1 MKVRGNYIMRK
12 IAGTNVIIPVEDSV
26 ADLEGVI
33 AVNNTAAFLFSKLIE
48 EITFD
53 ELVDGLINEYD
64 VTKAEASQDV
74 QAFISI
80 LKERKMLEE

>member
-1 MKVRGNYIMRK
+1 
-12 IAGTNVIIPVEDSV
+12 
-26 ADLEGVI
+26 
-33 AVNNTAAFLFSKLIE
+33 LFSKLIE

-64 VTKAEASQDV
+64 VTKEEASQDV